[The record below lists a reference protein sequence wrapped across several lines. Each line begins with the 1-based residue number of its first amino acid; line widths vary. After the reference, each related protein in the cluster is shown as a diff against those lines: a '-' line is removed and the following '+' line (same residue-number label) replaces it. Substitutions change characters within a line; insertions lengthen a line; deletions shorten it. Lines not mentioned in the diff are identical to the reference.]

1 MRAICSGRLSLTGA
15 LGVAILVAFLAA
27 TRVSAAVPTGCEA
40 RAIRAQQTL
49 LANTLDNWEP
59 LDDHTVLVWTLHSV
73 RAHLLK
79 LETPILGLADADII
93 HLVDGDHD
101 RLISACGRDGIAV
114 VDDAGVWQV
123 ARVVSIELLSKKR
136 TAELESGVRAPASA
150 ESLRA

>member
-1 MRAICSGRLSLTGA
+1 MRAIGIGCRGVTSA
-15 LGVAILVAFLAA
+15 LGIAILVAFLAA
-27 TRVSAAVPTGCEA
+27 THSAAAATSGCEA
-40 RAIRAQQTL
+40 RAIRAHQTL
-49 LANTLDNWEP
+49 LANRLDNWEP
-59 LDDHTVLVWTLHSV
+59 LDDHMVLVWTMHSV

-79 LETPILGLADADII
+79 METPILGLADADVI

-123 ARVVSIELLSKKR
+123 ARIASIELLSKRR